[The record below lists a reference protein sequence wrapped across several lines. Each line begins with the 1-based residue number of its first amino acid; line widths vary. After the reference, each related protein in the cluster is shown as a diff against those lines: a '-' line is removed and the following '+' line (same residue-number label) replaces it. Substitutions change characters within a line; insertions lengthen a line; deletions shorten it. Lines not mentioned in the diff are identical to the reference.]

1 MSSVMTDQVIQCVD
15 NKVGK
20 LESMRQSGQQMSD
33 VNYFLAEQ
41 LLSRVSVMT
50 HEQVY
55 VGIAAWEDWVK
66 LQ

>member
-1 MSSVMTDQVIQCVD
+1 MTDQIIQSVV
-15 NKVGK
+15 NEVGK

>member
-1 MSSVMTDQVIQCVD
+1 MSSVMTDQVIQCVV

-55 VGIAAWEDWVK
+55 VGIAAWENWVK

>member
-1 MSSVMTDQVIQCVD
+1 MTDQVIQCVD

>member
-1 MSSVMTDQVIQCVD
+1 VSSVMTDQVIQCVD